1 MKTQI
6 YPAIKI
12 TIVLLLL
19 LSVVYPALVWAIAQ
33 IAPNHGKGEM
43 LAYNGQKYYRN
54 IGQAFTRDDYFWS
67 RPSAVGYNAAGSGG
81 SNKGPSNGEYLSEVK
96 ARIDTF
102 LVHRKTR
109 TGTGR
114 HCYSQWQWFGSRY
127 LGRGRKNTNRSC
139 CESKRYIGK

>member
-1 MKTQI
+1 MKTHI

-81 SNKGPSNGEYLSEVK
+81 SRAL
-96 ARIDTF
+96 
-102 LVHRKTR
+102 
-109 TGTGR
+109 
-114 HCYSQWQWFGSRY
+114 
-127 LGRGRKNTNRSC
+127 
-139 CESKRYIGK
+139 